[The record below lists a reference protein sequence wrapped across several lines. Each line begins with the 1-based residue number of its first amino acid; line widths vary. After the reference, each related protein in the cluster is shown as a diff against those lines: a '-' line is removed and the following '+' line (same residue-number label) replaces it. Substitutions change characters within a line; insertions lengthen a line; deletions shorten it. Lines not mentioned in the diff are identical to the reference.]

1 VSRRPFVLSKR
12 AVAPG
17 ADPGVLAPAE
27 RAAAARFD
35 GRRLDEFVA
44 GRLAAH
50 AALQQLLGDR
60 AAAIEIGRDAE
71 GAPRIAGITGD
82 VPKLSISHGKSEAV
96 AVAGLVARLGVD
108 LCEFADSPR
117 VERVSGRFI
126 HASERDLARGIGHPI
141 GWATLWALKEAGAK
155 ALGVGLFDN
164 GLKATR
170 LASLDPPRFERPAL
184 EALVERDR
192 DHVLAVVWSG

>member
-12 AVAPG
+12 AVEPN
-17 ADPGVLAPAE
+17 ADPGVLASAE
-27 RAAAARFD
+27 RAVAARFD

-71 GAPRIAGITGD
+71 GAPAMAGVAGD
-82 VPKLSISHGKSEAV
+82 LPKLSISHGKSEAI
-96 AVAGLVARLGVD
+96 AVAGFVARLGVD

-126 HASERDLARGIGHPI
+126 HESERDLARGIGHPV

-170 LASLDPPRFERPAL
+170 LVSIDPPRFERPAL